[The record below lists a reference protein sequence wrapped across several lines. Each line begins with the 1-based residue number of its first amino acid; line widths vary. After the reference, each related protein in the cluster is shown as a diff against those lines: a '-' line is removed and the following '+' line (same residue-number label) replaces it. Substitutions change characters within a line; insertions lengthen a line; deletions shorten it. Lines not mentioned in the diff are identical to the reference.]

1 MPLTHRLRHTCT
13 VALIVV
19 CCLFAANARAQQNDN
34 SAPAK
39 PRSKNIARMS
49 SSDAPGGAKVTITS
63 DGVLNDYSA
72 YRSGD
77 HFYVVIPQANASK
90 IGGVR
95 GHGFEGAQVKRRGP
109 DVVMSFKLQPGASA
123 RVDQRFNQLVV
134 QFNAP
139 EVTEQTATKNTNQPT
154 QQPPPDARTQTRT
167 PVELSGTPSPTP
179 ANARPTPLVN
189 QQTQTASQL
198 PPGLV
203 PTPLI
208 SATQGPQ
215 GALPTPSVAPSPSV
229 SPSVAPSAPPEQI
242 AQLQP
247 TQVAPVIT
255 TNQPAPSAAAPVSLG
270 ATILR
275 NWPWFVIALIVLA
288 GLGLFV
294 FARGSER
301 REQLPPS
308 VTPSTSAA
316 TGTTKSATT
325 PATTSA
331 TTPSAL
337 PNADTATAIAAETT
351 ATAVP
356 PVVAVKKSKKA
367 AAAARK
373 REEQKRKEE
382 HKREAETT
390 AAAAPPV
397 EAGTTTQPLVSA
409 TGSEVDAGA
418 IAAATSG
425 AVVSGAVI
433 ASAEAAPPVV
443 SESDRVAEETRK
455 LLAGESYDET
465 LINAPDATTRQL
477 VAAELMTALATESD
491 STAVERARVAFINH
505 GYFADV
511 TRDLR
516 SAEAPKQRAS
526 AARTLGLVSDRT
538 ATPHL
543 IAALEDPAPEVR
555 RAAVEALA
563 ELQDPAARSAL
574 EALRWRET
582 SRQIPRQ
589 LIQRAIE
596 VCTVAAPVE
605 TQAAA
610 QTEVQT
616 EAQMVAP
623 PFEAATTEAPVGQ
636 EPTPE
641 PASVAE
647 TTTEVGAATEPVVT
661 TEHEAA
667 VETAPEA
674 APVETATEVLPAPE
688 SADEAAT
695 APSAADSTAI
705 EVAPSVETVAP
716 SVEAAPA
723 VVTSAPE
730 AQAAEQ
736 AAPTASVLVAESLP
750 ATESASTTGT
760 AVADDWIDIDVAE
773 RKLDSATPTAAP
785 MTVEQIVEGDLLGI
799 EAPAGATASSEA
811 TTAPAAVEE
820 VKEIDLLPAETV
832 TTTAA
837 PAAAEELMPVVESV
851 ESGEPTVV
859 SEKEIDLSG
868 TAAPQAADAPK
879 AMQLR
884 LESEDAGE
892 RAAAVLALTHLNHA
906 EAFRQISTAFDD
918 PTTEVREAA
927 ARALYT
933 LADDRADSFT
943 RALREAPV
951 ERRRRI
957 GAAIAASGLADEAI
971 SNLTGESRDKTY
983 DAFSL
988 LFLMAK
994 AGETAPLIRAIETH
1008 PDNEVRLAVVKLL
1021 ALSGQQEILPS
1032 FRRLAVRGSLPTEVR
1047 SAVMEAIYQISSQPN
1062 ATPTA

>member
-1 MPLTHRLRHTCT
+1 MRSSRHAPVCKPRNTAMRQIEIMPLAHHLRYACT
-13 VALIVV
+13 YALIVV
-19 CCLFAANARAQQNDN
+19 CCLFALDARAQQNDN

-39 PRSKNIARMS
+39 PRNKNIARMS
-49 SSDAPGGAKVTITS
+49 SSDAPGGSKVTITS

-77 HFYVVIPQANASK
+77 RFYVVIPQANASK

-215 GALPTPSVAPSPSV
+215 GALPT
-229 SPSVAPSAPPEQI
+229 
-242 AQLQP
+242 
-247 TQVAPVIT
+247 
-255 TNQPAPSAAAPVSLG
+255 
-270 ATILR
+270 
-275 NWPWFVIALIVLA
+275 
-288 GLGLFV
+288 
-294 FARGSER
+294 
-301 REQLPPS
+301 PS

-526 AARTLGLVSDRT
+526 AARTLGLVGDRT

-563 ELQDPAARSAL
+563 ELQDPAARS
-574 EALRWRET
+574 
-582 SRQIPRQ
+582 
-589 LIQRAIE
+589 
-596 VCTVAAPVE
+596 
-605 TQAAA
+605 
-610 QTEVQT
+610 
-616 EAQMVAP
+616 
-623 PFEAATTEAPVGQ
+623 
-636 EPTPE
+636 
-641 PASVAE
+641 
-647 TTTEVGAATEPVVT
+647 
-661 TEHEAA
+661 
-667 VETAPEA
+667 
-674 APVETATEVLPAPE
+674 
-688 SADEAAT
+688 
-695 APSAADSTAI
+695 
-705 EVAPSVETVAP
+705 
-716 SVEAAPA
+716 
-723 VVTSAPE
+723 
-730 AQAAEQ
+730 
-736 AAPTASVLVAESLP
+736 
-750 ATESASTTGT
+750 
-760 AVADDWIDIDVAE
+760 
-773 RKLDSATPTAAP
+773 
-785 MTVEQIVEGDLLGI
+785 
-799 EAPAGATASSEA
+799 
-811 TTAPAAVEE
+811 
-820 VKEIDLLPAETV
+820 
-832 TTTAA
+832 
-837 PAAAEELMPVVESV
+837 
-851 ESGEPTVV
+851 
-859 SEKEIDLSG
+859 
-868 TAAPQAADAPK
+868 
-879 AMQLR
+879 
-884 LESEDAGE
+884 
-892 RAAAVLALTHLNHA
+892 
-906 EAFRQISTAFDD
+906 
-918 PTTEVREAA
+918 
-927 ARALYT
+927 
-933 LADDRADSFT
+933 
-943 RALREAPV
+943 
-951 ERRRRI
+951 
-957 GAAIAASGLADEAI
+957 
-971 SNLTGESRDKTY
+971 
-983 DAFSL
+983 
-988 LFLMAK
+988 
-994 AGETAPLIRAIETH
+994 
-1008 PDNEVRLAVVKLL
+1008 
-1021 ALSGQQEILPS
+1021 
-1032 FRRLAVRGSLPTEVR
+1032 
-1047 SAVMEAIYQISSQPN
+1047 
-1062 ATPTA
+1062 